1 LGIPSKILG
10 NPSKIFEI
18 KIDKN
23 IGETVIQFWEIDQ
36 KKEETPQNL
45 NLEGFP
51 KNLNKSWKHLKKN
64 YF

>member
-1 LGIPSKILG
+1 MGIPSKILG

-45 NLEGFP
+45 NLEGFL
-51 KNLNKSWKHLKKN
+51 KNLKKSWKHLKKT